1 MICFN
6 IQAAEDT
13 LQRTAI
19 RDGETKL
26 GQTVRHC
33 SSLEAL
39 KQDKTPFV
47 IFGIAEDMGV
57 QANHGK
63 KGAALAW
70 TAFLNAFVNIQD
82 NQANSG
88 TQMLVLGHFEIVPT
102 AYQKPEALG
111 SIVEKIDT
119 AVAALVQQIVSLG
132 KTPIII
138 GGGHNNAYGNLKGA
152 SLALK
157 RPINAINIDAHTDL
171 RKTDYRHSGNG
182 FSYALKGEV
191 GKTYLDKYIIFGLHD
206 NYTPQYIYD
215 FIKEKDSQITYYS
228 FEKMLLATQQITQ
241 FNEALE
247 TIDNQS
253 FGLEIDCDAIAHF
266 PASAES
272 PSGFDLQTVRTMITL
287 ASQRT
292 HCTYLHLCEAAPSN
306 DLKNQVGKALAY
318 MVTDFIRDYGNR

>member
-102 AYQKPEALG
+102 AYQKSEALG

-119 AVAALVQQIVSLG
+119 EVAALVQQIVSLG
-132 KTPIII
+132 K
-138 GGGHNNAYGNLKGA
+138 
-152 SLALK
+152 
-157 RPINAINIDAHTDL
+157 
-171 RKTDYRHSGNG
+171 
-182 FSYALKGEV
+182 
-191 GKTYLDKYIIFGLHD
+191 YL
-206 NYTPQYIYD
+206 
-215 FIKEKDSQITYYS
+215 
-228 FEKMLLATQQITQ
+228 
-241 FNEALE
+241 
-247 TIDNQS
+247 
-253 FGLEIDCDAIAHF
+253 
-266 PASAES
+266 
-272 PSGFDLQTVRTMITL
+272 
-287 ASQRT
+287 
-292 HCTYLHLCEAAPSN
+292 
-306 DLKNQVGKALAY
+306 
-318 MVTDFIRDYGNR
+318 